1 LIYSGRFVGGG
12 ECKSIAIPG
21 QRLDRDAIGPWEDM
35 GQVKL
40 LLETVAFC
48 DYLQASQGLN
58 FVRAHRACKFQ
69 VLLKLQEAASH
80 AKDTGLRH

>member
-1 LIYSGRFVGGG
+1 LEGFGYRWVPLKFDDS
-12 ECKSIAIPG
+12 
-21 QRLDRDAIGPWEDM
+21 QEDI

-40 LLETVAFC
+40 LLETVPFC
-48 DYLQASQGLN
+48 GYLQRAQGLN
-58 FVRAHRACKFQ
+58 LSARIAPANSACKFQ